1 MLHNEVVESLPY
13 IPIAP
18 PPAPVHSPIAPMP
31 PELKQ
36 VIEENK

>member
-1 MLHNEVVESLPY
+1 MVVRKASDGSMELRRMPLPE
-13 IPIAP
+13 
-18 PPAPVHSPIAPMP
+18 MP